1 MKQRLDARDIG
12 ALGRHELV
20 QRVLERLGQFLLG
33 VRENGQVVP
42 CHRARERQRRRPA
55 SGVVFLVGAVRVDL
69 RAHFLQELLE
79 MEHCVRLHDLPC
91 VCARSESTTSQRRDS
106 SGGPWGRTA
115 PLVPSAIAVWS
126 VGILDHARRVIESRA
141 AAPCPCIRWSPP
153 RRPRSVPRLR
163 TRSRR
168 VR

>member
-33 VRENGQVVP
+33 VRKNGQVVP

-79 MEHCVRLHDLPC
+79 MEHCVRY
-91 VCARSESTTSQRRDS
+91 TTYLASVPDQSCLLYTSPSPRDS
-106 SGGPWGRTA
+106 
-115 PLVPSAIAVWS
+115 
-126 VGILDHARRVIESRA
+126 
-141 AAPCPCIRWSPP
+141 
-153 RRPRSVPRLR
+153 
-163 TRSRR
+163 
-168 VR
+168 